1 MPQDLIRPR
10 RSYDFVVRDT
20 RFVRI
25 QDIGNSIRFE
35 VLQEFYEQVIANDY
49 GKWMFPRFSHLY
61 VLVASYGSEQYCKPE
76 ERTWKNILSS
86 EKYEF
91 MKRYDNLIIG
101 YLMVNENTPRT
112 DTDEYHLL
120 DFIDTRV
127 RGLGLAAY
135 MLHTYLNETQRYL
148 IPLEI
153 IHSSENYWRR
163 YMDDMDL
170 DPDMYCRERPCDH
183 LKLAVYNSMID
194 HVTTTI

>member
-20 RFVRI
+20 QFVRI

-76 ERTWKNILSS
+76 ERTWKNLLSS
-86 EKYEF
+86 EQYEF
-91 MKRYDNLIIG
+91 LKCYDNLIIG

-135 MLHTYLNETQRYL
+135 MLSTYLDETQSCL
-148 IPLEI
+148 IPLKI
-153 IHSSENYWRR
+153 IHSAEKYWQR
-163 YMDDMDL
+163 YMDDMDI
-170 DPDMYCRERPCDH
+170 DPEYLIQQKR
-183 LKLAVYNSMID
+183 
-194 HVTTTI
+194 